1 MTCKGICIRHKAQK
15 PIGIGRYS
23 TGQKR
28 CQVCELFIIWDG
40 LWCPCC
46 GYRLRTRPRN
56 LKFKAKLRAT
66 KQIDEYRSTLQ
77 EPQQQKQATIQVR
90 KKHISHKKDH

>member
-1 MTCKGICIRHKAQK
+1 
-15 PIGIGRYS
+15 
-23 TGQKR
+23 
-28 CQVCELFIIWDG
+28 VCELFIIWDG

-77 EPQQQKQATIQVR
+77 EQQQQKQATIEVR